1 MTKMMKQA
9 VQFLFV
15 GLALVLATSAFA
27 QQGAGRANPGGK
39 PKMSAE
45 ERAKMMTDRQKEN
58 LGLTDEQ
65 YKKVLEINTNHALK
79 HEGQRAEAQKAREER
94 QAMAQKIE
102 ESREAELRKVLND
115 EQFAKLQQNKQQMK
129 EKAQERKTQGP
140 PPRGKGPWKG

>member
-9 VQFLFV
+9 IQFLFL

-27 QQGAGRANPGGK
+27 QRQGRPGPEGRTQ
-39 PKMSAE
+39 MSAE

-58 LGLTDEQ
+58 LGLTEEQ

-79 HEGQRAEAQKAREER
+79 YEAQRAEVQKAREAR
-94 QAMAQKIE
+94 MNTAKDIE
-102 ESREAELRKVLND
+102 ASREAELRKVLND
-115 EQFAKLQQNKQQMK
+115 EQFNKMQQNKQQMR

-140 PPRGKGPWKG
+140 PQRKGQGPRKG